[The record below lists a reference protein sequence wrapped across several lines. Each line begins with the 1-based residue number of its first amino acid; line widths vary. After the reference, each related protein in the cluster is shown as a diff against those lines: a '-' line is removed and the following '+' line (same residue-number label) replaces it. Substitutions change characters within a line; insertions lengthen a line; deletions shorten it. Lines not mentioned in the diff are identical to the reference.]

1 GVLDRVFPKRVF
13 LPLLLREVAKVVV
26 ISSVKHQRH
35 YEGKTLA
42 EIAKLRGQDL
52 YDAIFD
58 LLVEEETAVAAIAHV
73 MHEEDVQR
81 VIAHRTTMFGTDGFP
96 QREGKPH
103 PRTFGTYPRVLE
115 HYVRTLGVLSL
126 EQAVHKMTGMVA
138 KKLGLPDRGVIRPG
152 ARADLVLFDPDGVED
167 RSSYSDPRQ
176 PPRGITHV
184 FVNGAW
190 TVRNGKHTCARAGR
204 VLARP

>member
-1 GVLDRVFPKRVF
+1 LVKSIEEALRIGREAGVGVQISHHKAAGRFNWGKTKKTLKMVEDARKRGLDVHSDVYPYTAGSTVLSAMFVPLWAFEGSQRALLERLKDPVVRPRLVEESKARLLGFAKLPGVLDRVFPKRVF

-81 VIAHRTTMFGTDGFP
+81 VIAHP
-96 QREGKPH
+96 
-103 PRTFGTYPRVLE
+103 
-115 HYVRTLGVLSL
+115 
-126 EQAVHKMTGMVA
+126 
-138 KKLGLPDRGVIRPG
+138 
-152 ARADLVLFDPDGVED
+152 
-167 RSSYSDPRQ
+167 
-176 PPRGITHV
+176 
-184 FVNGAW
+184 
-190 TVRNGKHTCARAGR
+190 
-204 VLARP
+204 